1 VDRRILFLPLIWGAY
16 GIGQVVVLTYLFGPI
31 INNVPFTSNDK
42 PIGGAV
48 LPVLAFESIALLLVI
63 AFSLYSIGYWQ
74 FDFTNRRSNIELIAF
89 AALLIGGL
97 LLWTP
102 GIVVGV
108 VLLVG
113 SLIYLMATHID

>member
-1 VDRRILFLPLIWGAY
+1 M
-16 GIGQVVVLTYLFGPI
+16 LTYLFGPI